1 MLTRSTSS
9 AATDARLTAVEYL
22 LEMVYSL
29 LLDADECVSLSGG
42 FESFLG
48 EYGGKHTVEPETER
62 SEE

>member
-1 MLTRSTSS
+1 M
-9 AATDARLTAVEYL
+9 EYL

-48 EYGGKHTVEPETER
+48 EYGGKHTVVEPETER